1 MQIFYFKN
9 FTEAKQGQY
18 LRLILSLTDE
28 SEGLICAEEGPEAD
42 YAFDLA
48 LVSCCRLETN

>member
-28 SEGLICAEEGPEAD
+28 SKGLRASLVIEIFWAKIFGHFYNTNYD
-42 YAFDLA
+42 Y
-48 LVSCCRLETN
+48 